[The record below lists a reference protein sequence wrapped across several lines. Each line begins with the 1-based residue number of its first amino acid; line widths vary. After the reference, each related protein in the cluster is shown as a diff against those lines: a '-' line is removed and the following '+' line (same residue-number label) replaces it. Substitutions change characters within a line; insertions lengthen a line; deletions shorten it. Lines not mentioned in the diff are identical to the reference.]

1 MQIPTKTENRTIEI
15 IKNKSI
21 DDLIFSSITNRGC
34 WTAGSNDKEQWIA
47 VEFDT
52 AFEISAIQLQNR
64 KSGTQWVKTYELTYS
79 MDGKNWNTYKNNN
92 GDTVISKN

>member
-1 MQIPTKTENRTIEI
+1 MPEN
-15 IKNKSI
+15 KCI
-21 DDLIFSSITNRGC
+21 DDLIFSSIIYRGC